1 MLVVKHRRV
10 GETMNGFTEEEFSFS
25 ASVSNIYQEVVLL
38 NI

>member
-10 GETMNGFTEEEFSFS
+10 GETMNGFTEEFSFS